1 MKKGLVSVF
10 IPSYNYERFL
20 ADAIDSILAQTY
32 ADWEL
37 IIVDDASADS
47 SPEIIERYRR
57 RYPERIR
64 STLLTSNVGQSE
76 STNIGLRQAQGEFI
90 ALLAA
95 DDRARPE
102 RLSRGVATLKARPTI
117 AAAFSKVAYI
127 DGDGRPLQLEQDIF
141 NQPIDDLRWQL
152 LGGNFLCGTSIVAR
166 RSAMQEVGGYNRTLG
181 YVEDYDLWLR
191 LLDRFELVRVDDIWV
206 DYRLH
211 GGNLSIARER
221 QDVRFGTLYE
231 SVSVAIR
238 AMHRWPVDKLHRFRA
253 APHSEAYRTELAEV
267 QLRLA
272 RCCLRLET
280 DFLDQLAAAGLASPA
295 IGTAA
300 AYQFLLE
307 ALQNNP
313 ANAAA
318 RELLAEVY
326 RRLGDPGRAAGGKS
340 STLGEL
346 RATAPA
352 SAAASS
358 PAASPVASPVAGPAT
373 GPAASEATSA
383 AALPEPAA
391 KPAPDPYASWLRQFN
406 INPAE
411 AVQFDRLAAVGGL
424 SARFHLALILPPGG
438 EAQLA
443 QSIQS
448 LAGQSHANLL
458 LSVVAASDAP
468 PGFAGERLRWLRCD
482 GNPLAAVNDTLRR
495 EDATWVGLIH
505 CGDLLAGSA
514 LTHLAEATQR
524 HPAWR
529 VVYTDDDAID
539 PGGEPHSPRLKP
551 DFDLTL
557 LRQTPYVDGLVLVRW
572 DAFAAAGGFEPAAA
586 GAANYDLVLRLA
598 LQHGAPAI
606 GHLAGPL
613 LHCVASPPQAPE
625 PWLGAL
631 ERHLAAS
638 GGGSIGAGPLPGS
651 WRIAYPL
658 SGQPLVSIVIP
669 TRDRLPMLS
678 RCLESLF
685 GKTSYPAYEILIV
698 DHGSRGEDT
707 RSFLDGL
714 AGLGD
719 ARLRVLKPAGAGS
732 LAASFNAGAAAARGR
747 HLLFLHDDVAALQ
760 AEWLDR
766 LVAQAERPGVGA
778 VGARLLA
785 ADGRLQHAGIALGLA
800 GAAELLGSGAALD
813 EPGYLGRYA
822 FSQQVSAASAACLL
836 VRREAFE
843 AVQGFAEN
851 DFALFLSDV
860 DFCLRLGK
868 AGWSIVWTPEA
879 TLLHDG
885 PLRLAEGIRS
895 APLYAAERTRQ
906 WAAETERLLGRWL
919 PELARDGAYNRL
931 HSLQPPAFR
940 RAEDPC
946 LVRDALPWKP
956 LPRVLVQPADRQ
968 GCGHYRLSAPLLG
981 LVKQGMAQG
990 YDSQTFYTPV
1000 ELERIGADTLILQ
1013 RPYTSGQLDFLEQ
1026 AAKFSRIR
1034 RLFDLDDL
1042 ITEIPEKS
1050 AYRGSFPPDLAARLK
1065 RAAALC
1071 DALVVSTE
1079 PLAQALK
1086 SWHGD
1091 IRVVQNRLPKADWAP
1106 WRPQRRAG
1114 PRPRVGWAGG
1124 RGHEGDLRLLVDTV
1138 KALADEVDWVWL
1150 GYCPDYLRELIPE
1163 VHAPAEIA
1171 DYPAAL
1177 AALNLDVAL
1186 APLEVNA
1193 FNEAKSPLKLLEYGA
1208 LGYPV
1213 VCSDIT
1219 PYQAPFPVTRV
1230 RNRPAEWTAAVRA
1243 LAHDPVRAAAEGE
1256 ALRQYVLANGL
1267 LEDHLDDWRQAW
1279 LG

>member
-37 IIVDDASADS
+37 IIVDDASSDS

-102 RLSRGVATLKARPTI
+102 RLARGVATLKARPTI

-141 NQPIDDLRWQL
+141 NQPIEDLRWQL

-166 RSAMQEVGGYNRTLG
+166 RAAMQEVGGYNRTLG

-238 AMHRWPVDKLHRFRA
+238 AMHRWPIDKLHRFRA
-253 APHSEAYRTELAEV
+253 APHSDAYRTELAEL

-280 DFLDQLAAAGLASPA
+280 DFLDQVKATGLTPPA
-295 IGTAA
+295 LGTAA
-300 AYQFLLE
+300 AYPFLLD
-307 ALQNNP
+307 ALQNDP

-326 RRLGDPGRAAGGKS
+326 GRLGDFGRAAGGKS

-346 RATAPA
+346 LSAAPTRAATGTEASSAATGDAATAATAP
-352 SAAASS
+352 
-358 PAASPVASPVAGPAT
+358 V
-373 GPAASEATSA
+373 
-383 AALPEPAA
+383 PAA
-391 KPAPDPYASWLRQFN
+391 KPAPAADPYASWLRLFN

-458 LSVVAASDAP
+458 LSIVAHSDAP
-468 PGFAGERLRWLRCD
+468 PGFAGERLRWLRGD
-482 GNPLAAVNDTLRR
+482 GNPLAAVNETLRR

-505 CGDLLAGSA
+505 CGDQLASSA

-529 VVYTDDDAID
+529 AVYTDDDAIGPD
-539 PGGEPHSPRLKP
+539 GEPHSPRLKP

-572 DAFAAAGGFEPAAA
+572 DAFVAAGGFEPAAD
-586 GAANYDLVLRLA
+586 GAANYDLMLRLA
-598 LQHGAPAI
+598 RQHGAPAI

-613 LHCVASPPQAPE
+613 LHCAASPPQAPE

-658 SGQPLVSIVIP
+658 PEAPLVSIVIP

-678 RCLESLF
+678 RCIESLF

-698 DHGSRGEDT
+698 DHGSRGDDT

-719 ARLRVLKPAGAGS
+719 ARLRVLKPADAAS
-732 LAASFNAGAAAARGR
+732 LAACFNAGAAAAQGR

-766 LVAQAERPGVGA
+766 LVAQAERPGIGA
-778 VGARLLA
+778 VGGRLLA

-800 GAAELLGSGAALD
+800 GAAELLGNGAALD

-843 AVQGFAEN
+843 AVQGFAET
-851 DFALFLSDV
+851 DFPLFLTDV

-868 AGWSIVWTPEA
+868 ANWSIVWTPEA

-895 APLYAAERTRQ
+895 APLSAAERARQ
-906 WAAETERLLGRWL
+906 WSAENERLLERWL
-919 PELARDGAYNRL
+919 PTLARDAAYNRL

-981 LVKQGMAQG
+981 LVKQGLAQG

-1026 AAKFSRIR
+1026 AAKFSRTR

-1091 IRVVQNRLPKADWAP
+1091 IRVVPNRLPKDDWTP
-1106 WRPQRRAG
+1106 WQPLRRAG

-1138 KALADEVDWVWL
+1138 KALAGEVDWVWL
-1150 GYCPDYLRELIPE
+1150 GYCPDYLRELIRE
-1163 VHAPAEIA
+1163 VHAPVEIA
-1171 DYPAAL
+1171 GYPAAL
-1177 AALNLDVAL
+1177 AGLNLDVAL

-1193 FNEAKSPLKLLEYGA
+1193 FNEAKSPLKLLEFGA

-1213 VCSDIT
+1213 VCSDII

-1230 RNRPAEWTAAVRA
+1230 RNRPAEWTAAIRA
-1243 LAHDPVRAAAEGE
+1243 LALDPARAAAEGE
-1256 ALRQYVLANGL
+1256 TLRQYVLANGL
-1267 LEDHLDDWRQAW
+1267 LEDHLDGWRQAW